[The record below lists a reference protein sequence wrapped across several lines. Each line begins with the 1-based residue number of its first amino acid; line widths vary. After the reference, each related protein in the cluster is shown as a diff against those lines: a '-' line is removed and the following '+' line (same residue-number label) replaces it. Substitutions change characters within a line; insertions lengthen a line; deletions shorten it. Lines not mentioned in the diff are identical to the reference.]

1 MWIFVLRKIYSN
13 TFTFLLLR
21 NLCSEV
27 LGYFYYSKPW
37 DSLRQLSRHLA
48 TACWQAPGQRSLGQT
63 VTQPCQWC
71 APKITMWPRAT
82 AQYSWLNLC
91 SVFGFRKVKTKSAW
105 AWQGCRSQ
113 KIRCFFFLVKLTLY
127 IGTWNPPRE
136 RTESWVGR
144 DVGGGWGEL
153 GEGKNDQNILYKN
166 LNKKENK

>member
-1 MWIFVLRKIYSN
+1 MNVFIYFFYNKWSNPIPKLYTFSVKKKSLIHSMWIFVLRKIYSN

-113 KIRCFFFLVKLTLY
+113 KIFFFIAVVFF
-127 IGTWNPPRE
+127 
-136 RTESWVGR
+136 SW
-144 DVGGGWGEL
+144 
-153 GEGKNDQNILYKN
+153 
-166 LNKKENK
+166 LN

>member
-1 MWIFVLRKIYSN
+1 MVKPYSKIVHVFSKKKKKFNTFYVN
-13 TFTFLLLR
+13 LCTKKNLFQYFYTFTFLLLR

-113 KIRCFFFLVKLTLY
+113 KIFFYCCCFFFP
-127 IGTWNPPRE
+127 G
-136 RTESWVGR
+136 
-144 DVGGGWGEL
+144 
-153 GEGKNDQNILYKN
+153 
-166 LNKKENK
+166 